1 VRALTGRML
10 RVLGI
15 VRIETDEEIPRWRQF
30 LLAAA
35 VGAIGSTIAGIAVP
49 APAVDSSGQMARILI
64 WLALGVAAGLESPSA
79 AGLAGVAVGTFV
91 AYLPWELRYSLT
103 FNYLWVDLL
112 INAFGLPFILAPGW
126 AIGMY
131 LDGRR
136 RRPAP
141 EAHPWQPWDVTALHA
156 PEEASTSDRQSADG
170 GSIGSSGAAPP

>member
-10 RVLGI
+10 VYLGI
-15 VRIETDEEIPRWRQF
+15 VRIETDEDVPRWRQF
-30 LLAAA
+30 VLAAA
-35 VGAIGSTIAGIAVP
+35 IGAIGSTIAGIAVP
-49 APAVDSSGQMARILI
+49 APSVDASGQIVRILT
-64 WLALGVAAGLESPSA
+64 WLSLGVAAGMESPSP
-79 AGLAGVAVGTFV
+79 AGLAGVVAGTFV

-103 FNYLWVDLL
+103 FNYLWMDLL

-141 EAHPWQPWDVTALHA
+141 EAHPWQPWDVKSLHP
-156 PEEASTSDRQSADG
+156 PERAQASDEQGADA
-170 GSIGSSGAAPP
+170 GSIGGR